1 MRTLILLGGGGHA
14 AVVCECARAAG
25 WTVAGF
31 LDDAAPD
38 ADAIGAVNLKHLG
51 PINQLLTAPRAEH
64 QPCIHAAVG
73 DGALRRKWLDLAE
86 GRPAPPIVHPSA
98 VVSPSA
104 ELGDGV
110 FIGPRAVVNARA
122 RLGRGVI
129 INTGAI
135 VEHDCTIGDFT
146 HVAPGS
152 VLAGTV
158 AVGEATLIGAGAS
171 IIPGITIGSRAIIGA
186 GAVVIR
192 DVGDDQVIVGVPGL
206 DKSTSLQVDKPK

>member
-14 AVVCECARAAG
+14 AVVCECARDAG

-31 LDDAAPD
+31 LDDALPD
-38 ADAIGAVNLKHLG
+38 ADRCLAVGLKHLG

-64 QPCIHAAVG
+64 QPSIHAAVG
-73 DGALRRKWLDLAE
+73 DAALRRKWLDMAE
-86 GRPAPPIVHPSA
+86 GCPAPPIVHPSA

-104 ELGDGV
+104 ELSDGV
-110 FIGPRAVVNARA
+110 FVGPRAVVNARA

-129 INTGAI
+129 VNTGAI
-135 VEHDCTIGDFT
+135 VEHDCVIGDFA
-146 HVAPGS
+146 HLAPGS

-158 AVGEATLIGAGAS
+158 TVGEATLVGANATV
-171 IIPGITIGSRAIIGA
+171 IPGLAIGSRSIIGA

-192 DVGDDQVIVGVPGL
+192 DVGDDQLVVGVPGRTG
-206 DKSTSLQVDKPK
+206 SQRSGHSGR

>member
-1 MRTLILLGGGGHA
+1 
-14 AVVCECARAAG
+14 VVCECARAAG

-38 ADAIGAVNLKHLG
+38 AERCDAVGLKHLG
-51 PINQLLTAPRAEH
+51 PINQRLTAPRAEH

-73 DGALRRKWLDLAE
+73 DAALRRKWLDLAE

-104 ELGDGV
+104 ELGEGV
-110 FIGPRAVVNARA
+110 FIGQRAVVNARV

-129 INTGAI
+129 VNTGAI
-135 VEHDCTIGDFT
+135 VEHDCVIGDFA
-146 HVAPGS
+146 HLAPGS

-158 AVGEATLIGAGAS
+158 GVGESTLIGANATV
-171 IIPGITIGSRAIIGA
+171 IPGITIGSQSIIGA

-192 DVGDDQVIVGVPGL
+192 DAGDDQMIVGVPGL
-206 DKSTSLQVDKPK
+206 EKSTSQQVDKSK